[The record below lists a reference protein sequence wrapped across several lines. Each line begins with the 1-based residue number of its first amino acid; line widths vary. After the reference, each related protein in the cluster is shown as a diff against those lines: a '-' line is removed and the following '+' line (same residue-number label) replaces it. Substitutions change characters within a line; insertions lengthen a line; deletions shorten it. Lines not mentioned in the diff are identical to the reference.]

1 MTHMTHMTHAP
12 IDPDD
17 AQDADRTPDAE
28 AADAWDAPLCGHT
41 WQEGGETWPLED
53 HVAAPWFLP
62 PTSSLLEEE
71 EIDDLEWVRQAA
83 AIPFVQRCRLLRDF
97 VGDGRP
103 LTDSGVL
110 PNAAVRELKQRA
122 GIVRPGGRLREV
134 PELLGPWVVLL
145 NLGVLVEDGSRRVRR
160 CSAEHPGVRGAFDED
175 DEPLG
180 ELDGEVDGVLA
191 IAELLHV
198 ISRYCPGHGGFRNT
212 GLLLESL
219 LAATREDGVTLPEL
233 PGDGCLDE
241 PAIARL
247 FRGIGANTAITWDPI
262 DERRGEVDL
271 QAIADLADAQR
282 DLFLLEAYGI
292 LGACEPGRSGI
303 VFRAPRPVRTAVA
316 LLALRRQQ
324 EEDARRESPETF
336 LR

>member
-1 MTHMTHMTHAP
+1 MTHTTHAP
-12 IDPDD
+12 MDPADSE
-17 AQDADRTPDAE
+17 DADRISGAEDADFWE
-28 AADAWDAPLCGHT
+28 GHPCGHT
-41 WQEGGETWPLED
+41 WWQGGEARPFED
-53 HVAAPWFLP
+53 DVATPWFLP

-83 AIPFVQRCRLLRDF
+83 AIPFVQRCRLLRDY

-122 GIVRPGGRLREV
+122 GIVRPGGRLREI
-134 PELLGPWVVLL
+134 PELFGPWVVLL
-145 NLGVLVEDGSRRVRR
+145 NLGVLVEDDSRRVRR
-160 CSAEHPGVRGAFDED
+160 CSTERPGARGALDEA

-198 ISRYCPGHGGFRNT
+198 LSRCCPGHGGFRDT

-219 LAATREDGVTLPEL
+219 LAATCEDGVTLPEI
-233 PGDGCLDE
+233 PADGCLDE
-241 PAIARL
+241 AAIARL
-247 FRGIGANTAITWDPI
+247 FRGIGANSAITRVPI
-262 DERRGEVDL
+262 DECRGEVDL
-271 QAIADLADAQR
+271 QVLVHLADAQR
-282 DLFLLEAYGI
+282 DLFLLQAYGI
-292 LGACEPGRSGI
+292 LGVSEPGRSGI

-324 EEDARRESPETF
+324 EEDDRRDARETF
-336 LR
+336 AR